1 MQTQLLDE
9 ASKIITVPQVLINI
23 ISQRVRQLTHGSRPL
38 VTVDPKMGWSDI
50 ALKEVIEGK
59 ISYEPTTEAAW
70 QAEKELFTDHRQPQ
84 REGRG
89 SAWRS
94 AA

>member
-1 MQTQLLDE
+1 MQTHLLDE
-9 ASKIITVPQVLINI
+9 AAKIITTPQVLINI

-38 VTVDPKMGWSDI
+38 VAVDPKMGWADV
-50 ALKEVIEGK
+50 ALTEVIEGK
-59 ISYEPTTEAAW
+59 ITFEPTTEAAW
-70 QAEKELFTDHRQPQ
+70 QAEKDLFTDHRQPQ